1 MLELNIPT
9 YICSH
14 KYDLLIKVFVMALSL
29 KDRKFIRL
37 GLPHGSQTEIA
48 KQLGVTR
55 MSINQY
61 LNGKIYSKRI
71 EEAIIERYEL
81 EKKYL
86 EELRKR
92 IYE

>member
-1 MLELNIPT
+1 
-9 YICSH
+9 
-14 KYDLLIKVFVMALSL
+14 MALSL
-29 KDRKFIRL
+29 EDRKFIKL

-48 KQLGVTR
+48 NQLGVTR

-71 EEAIIERYEL
+71 EEAIIKRYEL
-81 EKKYL
+81 EKKYR

>member
-1 MLELNIPT
+1 
-9 YICSH
+9 
-14 KYDLLIKVFVMALSL
+14 MALSL
-29 KDRKFIRL
+29 EDRKFIKS

-48 KQLGVTR
+48 NQLGVTR

-71 EEAIIERYEL
+71 EEAIIEKYEI
-81 EKKYL
+81 EKKHR

-92 IYE
+92 IYG